1 MDSQARTADGW
12 AAKWIWYPGETNAV
26 NFHLFAR
33 KAFDLPAPASEAV
46 IAISAFTDYRLF
58 VNGEH
63 VARGP
68 LPTDTPRPSYD
79 SHDLAGLL
87 RPGANVIGVLA
98 YNYGIGTHW
107 RHKGPGGL
115 IAQLDVR
122 TPQGAVAVC
131 TDETWKVRRAECF
144 RPNSPRVFW
153 SAGFMETFDFGRF
166 ERGWLDAAFDDR
178 CWEAPEVLAP
188 RPSRPWL
195 TLEPREVPLLRQQFV
210 GAAGIEAGRFDLSGP
225 HAVGFG
231 RLLPPGRAGLVYAE
245 TVADAADAADA
256 IVRVICD
263 DAFKAFLNGRCVLE
277 QNYSEQFARTRVW
290 RGLDEYD
297 QVHYG
302 MTGEHRPA
310 EAAVG
315 LAKGANRLTLAVD
328 QGPGGWGFVLMLL
341 QPHTGRPLD
350 LPFCSPG
357 GQAGRWT
364 IAGPFETTGMNDSL
378 DHAAASLADLP
389 PAAAAAVDP
398 FRYDEVTDV
407 GTLLAS
413 ENRSAFARA
422 DAAQPVVLSAGR
434 YCIVDLGDVWA
445 GHPALCIDSPG
456 EAVLD
461 VGYGT
466 FLADDRRL
474 RFCQGGMLRCADRV
488 YAAAGRQEWQ
498 PLHRRAGRYIHV
510 SCRKGRNVSLSGLGM
525 HAVGYPVEEV
535 GRFECSDDLLNRIW
549 QVSRHTTRLL
559 MQHGYQ
565 DCLRREQDTLNSNSF
580 NYASR
585 AAACCFG
592 DTLLA
597 RRALRTAI
605 LTQHDDGWFHG
616 QGVSSPN
623 RDDVTECLWWA
634 VFLRDYLLW
643 SADHAFAADVYP
655 RLEDN
660 LRFFSKMIN
669 RHGLI
674 DGRNTHL
681 FRPGQLVYIDD
692 SCSYMQGESYTDIS
706 LLNSEIFGLNVLF
719 YAALESAAVLG
730 ERLGLDDR
738 AACYRKRAE
747 RVRHSCNER
756 FWDADRGLY
765 AEWIADGVRCD
776 RHHPVV
782 QIVALYFGLCDAD
795 RRRRILDYLVNTL
808 GLPDEAKPD
817 WPLRT
822 CGIYYYFAEV
832 LFRHGHETAAL
843 NLIRKYHGSWVA
855 AGGTAFPEFYRPGE
869 HNVGG
874 RLDHEYEVHGYGTS
888 AHLHFYTNILGV
900 QPVEPGFATVRLA
913 PRPGDLDRAA
923 GRLATPAGTI
933 DVAWHAAGDALSLTA
948 ELPPSCCCQLDLPAR
963 FTRPRV
969 SINGRQ
975 VLPAR

>member
-1 MDSQARTADGW
+1 MEPQAQADGLR
-12 AAKWIWYPGETNAV
+12 AAKWIWYPGAANTV

-33 KAFDLPAPASEAV
+33 KAFDLPAPPSEAA

-79 SHDLAGLL
+79 RHDLTGLL
-87 RPGANVIGVLA
+87 RPGANVIGVIG
-98 YNYGIGTHW
+98 YNYGVGTHW

-115 IAQLDVR
+115 IARLDAR
-122 TPQGAVAVC
+122 TPQGPVDIC
-131 TDETWKVRRAECF
+131 TDETWRVRRADCF

-153 SAGFMETFDFGRF
+153 SAGFMETFDFGRL
-166 ERGWLDAAFDDR
+166 EAGWLDGAFDDGG
-178 CWEAPEVLAP
+178 WEAPEVLGP
-188 RPSRPWL
+188 HPTRPWL
-195 TLEPREVPLLRQQFV
+195 ALEEREVPLLRERFV
-210 GAAGIEAGRFDLSGP
+210 AAAGIETGRFELSGV

-231 RLLPPGRAGLVYAE
+231 GVLSPGQAGVVYAE
-245 TVADAADAADA
+245 TVLEGADAAEA
-256 IVRVICD
+256 ILRVICD

-277 QNYSEQFARTRVW
+277 QNYSEAFARTRVW
-290 RGLDEYD
+290 RGLDEYE

-302 MTGEHRPA
+302 MTGQHGAA
-310 EAAVG
+310 EAPVRLG
-315 LAKGANRLTLAVD
+315 KGANRLAVAVD

-341 QPHTGRPLD
+341 DPRTARPLD
-350 LPFCSPG
+350 LACTAPG
-357 GQAGRWT
+357 GEAGRWT

-378 DHAAASLADLP
+378 DHVAATPAEPA
-389 PAAAAAVDP
+389 PAATAAVDP
-398 FRYDEVTDV
+398 FRYDKVTDV
-407 GTLLAS
+407 GTLLAG
-413 ENRSAFARA
+413 EERGGFARA
-422 DAAQPVVLSAGR
+422 GAAEAVVLGAGQC
-434 YCIVDLGDVWA
+434 CIVDLGEVWA
-445 GHPALCIDSPG
+445 GYPAVCAASPG

-466 FLADDRRL
+466 FLGDDRRL
-474 RFCQGGMLRCADRV
+474 RFYQGGMLRCADRI
-488 YAAAGRQEWQ
+488 YAGPGRQAWQ
-498 PLHRRAGRYIHV
+498 PLHRRTGRYIHV
-510 SCRKGRNVSLSGLGM
+510 SCRKGRNVRLSGLGM
-525 HAVGYPVEEV
+525 HTVGYPVEEV
-535 GRFECSDDLLNRIW
+535 GRFDCSDDLLNRVW

-559 MQHGYQ
+559 MQHGWQ

-585 AAACCFG
+585 AAQCCFG

-634 VFLRDYLLW
+634 VFLKDYLLW
-643 SADHAFAADVYP
+643 SGDRSFAADVYG

-681 FRPGQLVYIDD
+681 FRPGQLVYVDD
-692 SCSYMQGESYTDIS
+692 SCSYMQGGPYTDIS
-706 LLNSEIFGLNVLF
+706 LLDSEIFGLNVLF
-719 YAALESAAVLG
+719 YAALASAAAVG

-738 AACYRKRAE
+738 AAYYRKRAE
-747 RVRHSCNER
+747 RVRRSCNER

-765 AEWIADGVRCD
+765 AEWIADGRRCD

-782 QIVALYFGLCDAD
+782 QIVALYFGLCDAA
-795 RRRRILDYLVNTL
+795 RRERILDYLVDTL
-808 GLPDEAKPD
+808 GLPDAAKPD

-822 CGIYYYFAEV
+822 CGIYYYLAEV
-832 LFRHGHETAAL
+832 LFRHGFDAAAID
-843 NLIRKYHGSWVA
+843 LIRAYHGSWVA
-855 AGGTAFPEFYRPGE
+855 AGGTAFPEFYRLGE

-913 PRPGDLDRAA
+913 PRPGGLAQAA
-923 GRLATPAGTI
+923 GRVATPAGTI
-933 DVAWHAAGDALSLTA
+933 DVAWQAAGDALSLTA
-948 ELPPSCCCQLDLPAR
+948 ELPPACACQLDLPAR
-963 FTRPRV
+963 FTRTRV
-969 SINGRQ
+969 RVNGSYVR
-975 VLPAR
+975 PAP